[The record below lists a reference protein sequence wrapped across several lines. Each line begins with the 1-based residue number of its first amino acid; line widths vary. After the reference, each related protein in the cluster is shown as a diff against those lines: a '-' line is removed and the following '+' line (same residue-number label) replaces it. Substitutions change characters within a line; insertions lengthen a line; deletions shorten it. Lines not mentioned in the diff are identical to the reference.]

1 MVLNEQV
8 VTKMMLLLIKDWD
21 TFQLVMHLWRQ
32 EKV

>member
-21 TFQLVMHLWRQ
+21 TFQLVMRLWRQ